1 MHSEGCEV
9 KVRLLTKYLSSNYLN
24 IHIMEIKNE
33 NKVFFGESGIT
44 STSATYLCNIARE
57 LLKDIESSLNS
68 ISFITEEVTLFG
80 SENKIR
86 TKEGYNLSE
95 LSDLDSKLTKAAQL
109 KAFIAWMSEGIRAK
123 DVESERLKEYT
134 LSDFTKD
141 FPEYIVQRSENSTLD
156 INYGLGKLS
165 ISERVKY
172 LFSEALTSSIGKY
185 IHNNGALRK
194 AYSELLNIAHNK
206 VNITTEAKDSIVV
219 VTNKIPSVDTKE
231 VEKIM
236 LKYQDLRRENEKVLN
251 SLKSKV
257 KDYDHEYQ
265 MYLNLEQKVDV
276 ESYKEDMEIV
286 RSKYNE
292 YVLNKR
298 SEIENFKIII
308 PDELRDIYNTLH
320 TLSKEK

>member
-1 MHSEGCEV
+1 
-9 KVRLLTKYLSSNYLN
+9 
-24 IHIMEIKNE
+24 MEIKNE

-109 KAFIAWMSEGIRAK
+109 KAFIAWMSEGIKAK

-265 MYLNLEQKVDV
+265 MYINLEQKVDL

-298 SEIENFKIII
+298 SEIENLKIII

-320 TLSKEK
+320 TLSKGK

>member
-1 MHSEGCEV
+1 MCI
-9 KVRLLTKYLSSNYLN
+9 RDR
-24 IHIMEIKNE
+24 

-109 KAFIAWMSEGIRAK
+109 KAFIAWMSEGIKAK

-308 PDELRDIYNTLH
+308 PDAVSYTHLRAHET
-320 TLSKEK
+320 

>member
-1 MHSEGCEV
+1 
-9 KVRLLTKYLSSNYLN
+9 
-24 IHIMEIKNE
+24 MEIRNE

-57 LLKDIESSLNS
+57 LLKDIESSLNN

-95 LSDLDSKLTKAAQL
+95 LSDLDSKLIKAAQL
-109 KAFIAWMSEGIRAK
+109 KAFIAWMSEGIKAK

-276 ESYKEDMEIV
+276 ESYKENMEIV

-320 TLSKEK
+320 TLSKGK

>member
-24 IHIMEIKNE
+24 IYVMEIKNE

-109 KAFIAWMSEGIRAK
+109 KAFIAWMSEGIKAK

>member
-1 MHSEGCEV
+1 
-9 KVRLLTKYLSSNYLN
+9 
-24 IHIMEIKNE
+24 MEIKNE

-109 KAFIAWMSEGIRAK
+109 KAFIAWMSEGIKAK

-141 FPEYIVQRSENSTLD
+141 FPEYIIQRSENSTLD

-206 VNITTEAKDSIVV
+206 VNITTEAKDSIVI

-276 ESYKEDMEIV
+276 ESYKENMEII

-320 TLSKEK
+320 TLSKGK

>member
-1 MHSEGCEV
+1 MHSEGCKV

-24 IHIMEIKNE
+24 IYIMEIKNE

-109 KAFIAWMSEGIRAK
+109 KAFIAWMSEGIKAK

-172 LFSEALTSSIGKY
+172 LFSEALTSSIG
-185 IHNNGALRK
+185 
-194 AYSELLNIAHNK
+194 NIF
-206 VNITTEAKDSIVV
+206 I
-219 VTNKIPSVDTKE
+219 
-231 VEKIM
+231 IM
-236 LKYQDLRRENEKVLN
+236 VL
-251 SLKSKV
+251 
-257 KDYDHEYQ
+257 
-265 MYLNLEQKVDV
+265 
-276 ESYKEDMEIV
+276 
-286 RSKYNE
+286 
-292 YVLNKR
+292 
-298 SEIENFKIII
+298 
-308 PDELRDIYNTLH
+308 
-320 TLSKEK
+320 